1 MLQVGGPVRSL
12 RSRGHSLRLCS
23 SITASPPRAAGR
35 QSQPPSR
42 APSAPVLWIDVL
54 GKKDDLPPK
63 LGRRNLLYPTVRFS
77 KPGRDSLSLLLT
89 SLGSRLPCTRILEK
103 EAGLVHTP
111 VHT

>member
-1 MLQVGGPVRSL
+1 MPQVGGPVRSP
-12 RSRGHSLRLCS
+12 RSRGHSLRLLTHHCQPS
-23 SITASPPRAAGR
+23 AGCRPHTVSRPPEPPRL
-35 QSQPPSR
+35 PSFG
-42 APSAPVLWIDVL
+42 SVL